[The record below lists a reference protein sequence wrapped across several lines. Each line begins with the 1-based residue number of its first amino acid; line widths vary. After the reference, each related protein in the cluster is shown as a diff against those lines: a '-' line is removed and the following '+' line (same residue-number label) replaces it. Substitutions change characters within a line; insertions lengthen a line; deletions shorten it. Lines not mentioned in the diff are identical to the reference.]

1 MSEPRIKPERIY
13 HASQTQFIV
22 ARHWGE
28 CGLNGAKYHYDAVN
42 DVLIRDDVWQEE
54 LAASKDKRDAHA
66 KATKE
71 KWLAMQKELF

>member
-13 HASQTQFIV
+13 HASKTQFSV

-28 CGLNGAKYHYDAVN
+28 CYFNGAKYHYDAVN
-42 DVLIRDDVWQEE
+42 DVLTRDDVWQEE
-54 LAASKDKRDAHA
+54 LVASKEKRDEYA
-66 KATKE
+66 KAEKE